1 MAEHDAAHPDWTA
14 SLLPRPPWSEWE
26 SRARAA
32 LPGSAIPQVFRE
44 CLART
49 IRRSLTRLSGDR
61 VAVITGDIPAMWLRD
76 SSTQMW
82 PYLTLVA
89 QDPHGALADMLV
101 GVVRRQH
108 ELIAH
113 DPYTNAFK
121 VRPGPGG
128 RHRRDRWG
136 SRAADPAVWERKYEI
151 DSLCFPFQ
159 LTARLHEVT
168 GRPELLTGAF
178 PAAAAA
184 ALRTLRTE
192 QDHEA
197 RSDYRFVRPGG
208 GPLNTLPRDGLGT
221 PVGRTGLTWSG
232 FRPSDDAT
240 TYGYNIPANLHAAA
254 ALGDLAGLCEQVR
267 PATAGGRGWR
277 WRHSRCPRNW
287 LTRSANTA
295 PSRSTDWCGLCLRGG
310 RPWPPIVDGRRQP
323 AKPARAAAPCRG
335 PPRGPALSADAGVRA
350 LGRNPTFVRG
360 KVLIGL
366 GSPHTRRGWVW
377 PIALA
382 TEGLTCGDRDVQVN
396 LLETLA
402 VTTAGTGHMHESID
416 ADDPGRYT
424 RPWFSW
430 ADSMFCQLVMTVVAP
445 DEVVAPG
452 SADKPR

>member
-1 MAEHDAAHPDWTA
+1 
-14 SLLPRPPWSEWE
+14 
-26 SRARAA
+26 
-32 LPGSAIPQVFRE
+32 
-44 CLART
+44 
-49 IRRSLTRLSGDR
+49 
-61 VAVITGDIPAMWLRD
+61 
-76 SSTQMW
+76 
-82 PYLTLVA
+82 
-89 QDPHGALADMLV
+89 MLV

-151 DSLCFPFQ
+151 DSVCFPFQ
-159 LTARLHEVT
+159 LTARLHEIT
-168 GRPELLTGAF
+168 ARPELLTGAF

-192 QDHEA
+192 QDHHT

-208 GPLNTLPRDGLGT
+208 GALNTLPRDGLGT
-221 PVGRTGLTWSG
+221 PVGHTGLTWSG

-267 PATAGGRGWR
+267 PTTAGGPG
-277 WRHSRCPRNW
+277 
-287 LTRSANTA
+287 LAVEA
-295 PSRSTDWCGLCLRGG
+295 LALSTELADAVQEHGTVE
-310 RPWPPIVDGRRQP
+310 VDGLGVVYAYEVDGLGHRLLMDDANLPNLLGLPLLAEVHREDP
-323 AKPARAAAPCRG
+323 LYGRTRDFV
-335 PPRGPALSADAGVRA
+335 LSA
-350 LGRNPTFVRG
+350 RNPTFVRG
-360 KVLIGL
+360 KVLTGL

-377 PIALA
+377 PIALV

-402 VTTAGTGHMHESID
+402 ATTAGTGHMHESID

-452 SADKPR
+452 SLASR